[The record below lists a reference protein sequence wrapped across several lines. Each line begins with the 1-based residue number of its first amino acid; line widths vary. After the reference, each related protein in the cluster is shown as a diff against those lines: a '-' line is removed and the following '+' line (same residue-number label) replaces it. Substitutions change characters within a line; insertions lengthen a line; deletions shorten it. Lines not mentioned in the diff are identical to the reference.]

1 MPSPSAIDE
10 LHALLDT
17 SDSSASCSPAPLAS
31 CLELEPPP
39 SFSLSQEVAEALYV
53 AAEAKA
59 VLEDAKQRLEQAT
72 AALDALVEA
81 GLLPEKGLPIVSGYT
96 LYRQE
101 GRPSWT
107 YPAAIKLLEEQL
119 KKRKQL
125 AEQLGEASQKRGS
138 PFWTIKEATPL
149 KPDSPLL
156 RNQEQR

>member
-1 MPSPSAIDE
+1 MSSPSAVAALRD
-10 LHALLDT
+10 LLDT
-17 SDSSASCSPAPLAS
+17 SDSSPCCSPAALDS
-31 CLELEPPP
+31 SLESESPQP
-39 SFSLSQEVAEALYV
+39 FSLSQEAAEALLA

-59 VLEDAKQRLEQAT
+59 VLEHAKAQLAQAT

-81 GLLPEKGLPIVSGYT
+81 GVLPEKGLPIVSGYT

-107 YPAAIKLLEEQL
+107 YPAAIKELETQL

-125 AEQLGEASQKRGS
+125 AEQLGEAVQKRGD

-149 KPDSPLL
+149 KSEAPRTRSRKAL
-156 RNQEQR
+156 

>member
-1 MPSPSAIDE
+1 MPSPSAINE

-39 SFSLSQEVAEALYV
+39 SSSLSQEVAEALYV

-107 YPAAIKLLEEQL
+107 YPAAIKVLEAQL

-125 AEQLGEASQKRGS
+125 AEQLGEATQKRS
-138 PFWTIKEATPL
+138 RPFCTIKEATPL
-149 KPDSPLL
+149 QSSSPML
-156 RNQEQR
+156 QEQR